1 MFLFSWGKRMK
12 YLHIENMQQ
21 TRGFTFIG
29 WAQLTQLVSHPQSIQ
44 AVNAQEAKKQSKAI
58 TASDCPSKR
67 LEAMTDHDRFTLLRL
82 DLDDTEHTLETVSDI
97 MARLGIGSYIIHT
110 TASHKQDGKG
120 SRYRVYI
127 ELAQALTLEEWRIVQ
142 TYLAYSLAADDC
154 SNRPQQIMFLPVR
167 FAGGEY
173 QYHINEGS
181 PLTVYGSQLF
191 DEAIAFDVEQKHKVL
206 AIEQEKANQIKP
218 AHQEPLLNG
227 QASIIDAVNLGYS
240 WPNLLTQYGYKR
252 QGCAWLAP
260 ESTSKSAGVYLL
272 TGQDGKERY
281 YSHHSSDP
289 CAIGK
294 CIDKFDFLTIRT
306 FGGDAYTA
314 LKALSKN
321 FPEHHAHN
329 RRQYI
334 DYQRARKLHT
344 IREEL

>member
-1 MFLFSWGKRMK
+1 MN
-12 YLHIENMQQ
+12 YLLIDHMQQ
-21 TRGFTFIG
+21 TSGFTFIG
-29 WAQLTQLVSHPQSIQ
+29 WAQLNQLVSNPPSIQ

-82 DLDDTEHTLETVSDI
+82 DLDDTEHTFDSVQQV
-97 MARLGIGSYIIHT
+97 MNALGIGSYIIHT

-127 ELAQALTLEEWRIVQ
+127 ELAKALTLEEWRMVQ
-142 TYLAYSLAADDC
+142 TYLAYSLGADDC

-173 QYHINEGS
+173 QYHINDGS
-181 PLTVYGSQLF
+181 PLAVYGSQLF
-191 DEAIAFDVEQKHKVL
+191 DEAIAFDVEQKRKAQL
-206 AIEQEKANQIKP
+206 IEQEKANQVKP
-218 AHQEPLLNG
+218 AYQEPLLSG
-227 QASIIDAVNLGYS
+227 QVSIIDVVNLGYT
-240 WPNLLTQYGYKR
+240 WPNLLIQYGYKR

-289 CAIGK
+289 CAVGQ
-294 CIDKFDFLTIRT
+294 CIDKFDFLTIRA
-306 FGGDAYTA
+306 FGGDTYAA
-314 LKALSKN
+314 LKELAQY
-321 FPEHHAHN
+321 FPDHDSHN
-329 RRQYI
+329 KAVFHQH
-334 DYQRARKLHT
+334 QNRAFNRYYGVNQ
-344 IREEL
+344 